1 MKKALISIVKL
12 SSIAL
17 LTLLIF
23 SCEKEIES
31 KVDLGEIINDAGS
44 FEEPADNYSESEP
57 EEFEENSG
65 NDLYFCTRKTV
76 SLTQGYSDYPQFDPN
91 TQVIFPGNLLQ
102 GNTLNN
108 AAFDG
113 SQVVM

>member
-1 MKKALISIVKL
+1 MKKALISILKL

-76 SLTQGYSDYPQFDPN
+76 SLTQGTATIRSLIRIHKSFSLV
-91 TQVIFPGNLLQ
+91 TCFRAIR
-102 GNTLNN
+102 
-108 AAFDG
+108 
-113 SQVVM
+113 